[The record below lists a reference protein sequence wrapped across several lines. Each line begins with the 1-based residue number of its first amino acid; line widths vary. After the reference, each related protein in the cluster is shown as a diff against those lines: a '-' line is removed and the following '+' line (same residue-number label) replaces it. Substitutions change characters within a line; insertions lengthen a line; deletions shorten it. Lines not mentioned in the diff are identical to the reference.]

1 MIGSNWK
8 IALGFFIIILDL
20 LIGSNW
26 KKKKVGVSF
35 IMFLFN

>member
-8 IALGFFIIILDL
+8 IALGFIIIILDL

-26 KKKKVGVSF
+26 KKKVGVSF